1 MSVCRKL
8 GLITVLLVVFY
19 AIVCYSQLD
28 PLKVGL
34 VSVFAVRI
42 LRFLGLAVLQACSS
56 FLQIV
61 SAVGFLLCTW
71 LVCS

>member
-8 GLITVLLVVFY
+8 GLISVLLLVFY

-34 VSVFAVRI
+34 VYVFAVHI
-42 LRFLGLAVLQACSS
+42 LWFLGLAVLQACSS

-61 SAVGFLLCTW
+61 SVVGFLF
-71 LVCS
+71 VHG